1 MLNIS
6 VSLWISEVN
15 PEDTFDVRI
24 QVKSPLIMFVCE
36 ISEINASM
44 QKPTQFIEKTWMQM

>member
-15 PEDTFDVRI
+15 PEDKFDVRI
-24 QVKSPLIMFVCE
+24 QVKSLLIMFLCE

-44 QKPTQFIEKTWMQM
+44 QNPIQYIEKTWMQM

>member
-24 QVKSPLIMFVCE
+24 QVKSPLIMFLCE

-44 QKPTQFIEKTWMQM
+44 QKPIQYIEKTWMQM